1 MTRFL
6 GTFDKVG
13 LAVTGLMDT
22 FGWTRFSVISQ
33 FHVDKIWMLTRDAID
48 EIATNKNMTVATV
61 HTYGAEG
68 EMSLLEIVKNVAAE
82 SRSGFIL

>member
-48 EIATNKNMTVATV
+48 EIATNKNMTVAAV